1 MDGGIHICTEKS
13 KCLCLAHGWRCI
25 WKAHQQ
31 NQLCLGVLCASRRS
45 FVKSLG
51 DDLSSWAFKN
61 RFSCIFLAKEKCFL
75 SNQNEACGLILS
87 PKTQVCSWTF
97 HDIDSGRFLQC
108 AWLYSSIVN
117 GENFLRQSE
126 SVCFDW
132 LHPAVVLA
140 CSGGRKKFPTRLIF
154 WYLLVFS
161 CYLLVTECHCSRVQ
175 DPQSLTPGHKSL
187 QETQTAL
194 FLSCRSMPP
203 VCISVWI
210 IIKVWELASVLLPS
224 ADSFWLFWKYFSCTH
239 TVAVAVIQS
248 LWKQSFLLYLL
259 FA

>member
-1 MDGGIHICTEKS
+1 MRLVALFWVLKHRC
-13 KCLCLAHGWRCI
+13 AHEHSMTQTVADFFNVLDFIPPLLMERIFWGKVKVCALTDCI
-25 WKAHQQ
+25 QQ
-31 NQLCLGVLCASRRS
+31 
-45 FVKSLG
+45 
-51 DDLSSWAFKN
+51 WY
-61 RFSCIFLAKEKCFL
+61 
-75 SNQNEACGLILS
+75 
-87 PKTQVCSWTF
+87 
-97 HDIDSGRFLQC
+97 
-108 AWLYSSIVN
+108 WL
-117 GENFLRQSE
+117 
-126 SVCFDW
+126 
-132 LHPAVVLA
+132 
-140 CSGGRKKFPTRLIF
+140 SGGRKKFPTCLIF